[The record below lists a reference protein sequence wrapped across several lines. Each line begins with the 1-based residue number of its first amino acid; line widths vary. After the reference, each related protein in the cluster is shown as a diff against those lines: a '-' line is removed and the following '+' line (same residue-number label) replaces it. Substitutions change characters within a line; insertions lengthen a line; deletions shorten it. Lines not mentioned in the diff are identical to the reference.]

1 MAEPESKDTDMT
13 RMVDIFADFRYGR
26 INRQEAID
34 NLCREAGMIP
44 SVADAFIKSMS
55 RQNIVEL
62 RGHRKPRGQKRGWK
76 VDKMLAEREKNK
88 E

>member
-26 INRQEAID
+26 MNRQEAID
-34 NLCREAGMIP
+34 KLCREAGMIP
-44 SVADAFIKSMS
+44 SVADAFIRSMS